1 MKFLKEIWLFSVFH
15 MQFICALNMI
25 IMENRGVRYQEP
37 QMITRT
43 FFFYHCIYFFLSK
56 VRVYVDIKG
65 VHMCFVENWHSPLS
79 AKTRTICNTNRI
91 VCRKEKIIRVTE
103 ATFGRFGKRKKRKK
117 KRSCGTKNNVLSKVK
132 EICDKN
138 TSCLLDT
145 SSPVFIKPC
154 PGSSVCLRVTWKC
167 QKKKGE

>member
-1 MKFLKEIWLFSVFH
+1 MVV
-15 MQFICALNMI
+15 
-25 IMENRGVRYQEP
+25 VRVSHAIYMRFEYNYNGKSGCP
-37 QMITRT
+37 IPGTANDYT
-43 FFFYHCIYFFLSK
+43 YFFFYHCIYFFLSK